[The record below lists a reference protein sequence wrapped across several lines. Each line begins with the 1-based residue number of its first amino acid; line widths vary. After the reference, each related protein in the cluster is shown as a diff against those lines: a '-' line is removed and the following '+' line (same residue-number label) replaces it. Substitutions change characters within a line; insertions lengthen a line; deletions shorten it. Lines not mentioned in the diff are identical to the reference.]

1 MSTLPGYVWAMV
13 MIGLIGTIASICVM
27 LWAGAVGAGLPR
39 RVAARMAG
47 GVVICWSGWVLVS
60 AVLAR
65 ADVYRFEPTKPLPLL
80 LLALMGALVA
90 ALLFT
95 RVPPVSR
102 ALAQPDTL
110 LRLTLPHVF
119 RVVAGVAFLVAMAL
133 RELPA
138 VFALPAGLG
147 DVAIGLEAVF
157 VARSLRHGRV
167 GPAILWFNILG
178 LADLVVALG
187 TCYAASPT
195 ATRLL
200 PAATRLLI
208 ATPTTQAIS
217 LLPLALVPTT
227 MVPLAAALHLT
238 SLRRLRETISRKA
251 LPQQWGARNDAD
263 NCPPGQ
269 LPGHLAGDRPVGR
282 TR

>member
-1 MSTLPGYVWAMV
+1 MSTLPGYVWAMAL
-13 MIGLIGTIASICVM
+13 IGLIGTIASICVM
-27 LWAGAVGAGLPR
+27 LWAGALGAGLGR

-47 GVVICWSGWVLVS
+47 GVAICWNGWVLVS

-65 ADVYRFEPTKPLPLL
+65 ADVYRFEPTKPVPLL
-80 LLALMGALVA
+80 PFALMGALVA

-95 RVPPVSR
+95 RVPAVSR
-102 ALAQPDTL
+102 VLAQPDAL
-110 LRLTLPHVF
+110 LRLTVPHVF
-119 RVVAGVAFLVAMAL
+119 RLVAGVAFLVAMAL
-133 RELPA
+133 GQLPA

-147 DVAIGLEAVF
+147 DVAIGVQAVF
-157 VARSLRHGRV
+157 VARSLRRGRV

-208 ATPTTQAIS
+208 ATPTTEAIS
-217 LLPLALVPTT
+217 LLPLALIPTA
-227 MVPLAAALHLT
+227 MVPLAAALHLI
-238 SLRRLRETISRKA
+238 SLRRLRATISRTA
-251 LPQQWGARNDAD
+251 LPQQRGARNDAD
-263 NCPPGQ
+263 NCSPGQ
-269 LPGHLAGDRPVGR
+269 LLGHRLR
-282 TR
+282 